1 MRKNG
6 VRRVPVVDK
15 QGQLVGIVTVDDL
28 VQLLGAELSGL
39 GKLISREQVVETK
52 NKR

>member
-28 VQLLGAELSGL
+28 VQLLGAELSEL
-39 GKLISREQVVETK
+39 GKLISREQVLEAK